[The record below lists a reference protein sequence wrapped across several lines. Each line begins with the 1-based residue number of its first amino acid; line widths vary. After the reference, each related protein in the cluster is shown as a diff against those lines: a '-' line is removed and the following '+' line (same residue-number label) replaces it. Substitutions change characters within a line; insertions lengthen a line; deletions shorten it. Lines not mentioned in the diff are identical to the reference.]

1 MLDQTKIDNHLSRE
15 EFLAYYE
22 QRLTSAEM
30 NRIERHLLECSFCDD
45 ALNGIVSS
53 DNAIK
58 TVDTLRLL
66 RKKGRKKFSS
76 KYKFF
81 QLIDINTV
89 LVLLFIIGI
98 LIFFSLYL
106 IKSSH

>member
-1 MLDQTKIDNHLSRE
+1 MQDQTIKDIHLSRE

-22 QRLTSAEM
+22 QRLSSAEM
-30 NRIERHLLECSFCDD
+30 HRIEKHLLECSFCDD

-53 DNAIK
+53 NNAIK

-76 KYKFF
+76 RFKFF
-81 QLIDINTV
+81 QLIDINTFV
-89 LVLLFIIGI
+89 VLLFIIAV
-98 LIFFSLYL
+98 LIFLSLFL
-106 IKSSH
+106 IKST